1 MKNNSGRRKS
11 ILFTCRETP
20 APGQKYASPHVLLP
34 CYDVS
39 KVKLG
44 VLNNIGKTPR
54 LRIPRHMEYIKDLS
68 DANTR
73 FFTKGSGHGPS
84 CVVALDWEVMFML
97 ERAGAVRLKESY
109 RHELMGSPKAS

>member
-1 MKNNSGRRKS
+1 MKKNSGRRKS
-11 ILFTCRETP
+11 IWFVHRENP
-20 APGQKYASPHVLLP
+20 VPGQNYASPHVLLP
-34 CYDVS
+34 RYDVS

-73 FFTKGSGHGPS
+73 IIFQGSGHGPAY
-84 CVVALDWEVMFML
+84 VVALDWEVMFML
-97 ERAGAVRLKESY
+97 ERAGAVRMKESY
-109 RHELMGSPKAS
+109 RHELMGSSKAS

>member
-1 MKNNSGRRKS
+1 MIKNSGRRKCVW
-11 ILFTCRETP
+11 FTCRENP
-20 APGQKYASPHVLLP
+20 APGQNFATPHVLLP
-34 CYDVS
+34 RYDVS

-44 VLNNIGKTPR
+44 VLNNIGKTAR

-73 FFTKGSGHGPS
+73 IIIQGSGHGPS
-84 CVVALDWEVMFML
+84 YVIALDWEVMFML
-97 ERAGAVRLKESY
+97 ERAGAVRMKDSY